1 MTASAGKYVCVCLM
15 VAAGFRLQASGY
27 SVSGSQ
33 FPVSCFWFSTSNS
46 LEIFTRHYWQPAT
59 RNWQLFPHPVHIS
72 VTEINYSEKDKALQI
87 TSRLF
92 IDDLELSI
100 RAKRKEPELDIMEP
114 RAPLTTKQLVIDYLT
129 EHFKVKLDGKPCKL
143 NFLGVEKEDLSLI
156 CYIEIENV
164 KKMKT
169 LEVFNDAIMGTHE
182 DQSNLVH
189 VTFKSPVKSARL
201 VYSKPSEK
209 FIFENKR

>member
-1 MTASAGKYVCVCLM
+1 MKKLVICYLLIGI
-15 VAAGFRLQASGY
+15 G
-27 SVSGSQ
+27 
-33 FPVSCFWFSTSNS
+33 SNS
-46 LEIFTRHYWQPAT
+46 RANNE
-59 RNWQLFPHPVHIS
+59 QLLTINYHPVHIS

-87 TSRLF
+87 ISRLF

-114 RAPLTTKQLVIDYLT
+114 KAPLTTKQLVIDYLT
-129 EHFKVKLDGKPCKL
+129 DHFKVKLDGKPCKL

-156 CYIEIENV
+156 CYIEIANV
-164 KKMKT
+164 KKIKT
-169 LEVFNDAIMGTHE
+169 LEVFNDAIMATHE

-201 VYSKPSEK
+201 TYNNPSEK
-209 FIFENKR
+209 FVFEKK